1 MTAKQKKLTHDAYT
15 VSGNKVEKSE
25 VQSDSEL
32 VQILIPKD
40 MPYVKVRKALEIALL
55 RVR

>member
-1 MTAKQKKLTHDAYT
+1 MGRPKKEPTHDKYT
-15 VSGNKVEKSE
+15 IEGNKASKSE
-25 VQSDSEL
+25 SVGESDNVE
-32 VQILIPKD
+32 ITIPKG